1 VTRAAL
7 ETTGKEFKIKAIVV
21 GAGIA
26 GLVTARQLALAG
38 WQVDVLERSVG
49 PREDGYMMDFFG
61 PGFDAAQRIGL
72 LPRLRQAAYRV
83 TGVEYV
89 EITGRRTARLDYEQF
104 SRAVGGRLLSLM
116 RPDLELAALAA
127 LDDVPA
133 GSVQI
138 RYGAAPLRIRSVS
151 DSASAWVPSAS
162 RGTDELR
169 GDLLIGADGVHSAVR
184 QQLFGDESAFLRPL
198 GMRSAAYVV
207 EDPALHERFAGRFVL
222 TDTVGRQA
230 GLYSL
235 RNGRVAA
242 FLVYR
247 DSADGHLSE
256 GQPSDSDPREI
267 LRRVFAGLGP
277 SVDRVLE
284 LCPPHP
290 YNDVVA
296 QVVVPT
302 WHRGRA
308 VLVGDACQAVSLLAG
323 QGASLAVAG
332 AELLASL
339 VGPCRDSIAF
349 ETALTQYERRWRPVV
364 EEKQAVGRRAAG
376 TFLPA
381 TRRELF
387 VRRLVLRLTSLPG
400 VGRLVA
406 RRLGGGLG

>member
-1 VTRAAL
+1 
-7 ETTGKEFKIKAIVV
+7 VV

-26 GLVTARQLALAG
+26 GLVTARQFALAG
-38 WQVDVLERSVG
+38 WEIDVLERSPG

-61 PGFDAAQRIGL
+61 PGFDAAERIGL
-72 LPRLRQAAYRV
+72 LPRLREVSYRV
-83 TGVEYV
+83 SGVEYV
-89 EITGRRTARLDYEQF
+89 DVAGRRTAHLDYGQF

-127 LDDVPA
+127 LDDVPPGA
-133 GSVQI
+133 VRI
-138 RYGAAPLRIRSVS
+138 RYSAAPLRMQADSG
-151 DSASAWVPSAS
+151 SASAWVPGAN
-162 RGTDELR
+162 GETDEVR

-184 QQLFGDESAFLRPL
+184 QQIFGPESAFLRPL
-198 GMRSAAYVV
+198 GMRTAAYFV
-207 EDPALHERFAGRFVL
+207 EDPTLHRLFAGRFVL
-222 TDTVGRQA
+222 TDSVGRQA

-235 RNGRVAA
+235 RDRRVAV
-242 FLVYR
+242 FLAYR
-247 DSADGHLSE
+247 DSTDGHPVN
-256 GQPSDSDPREI
+256 GQVSDPREV
-267 LRRVFAGLGP
+267 LRQVFAGLGP
-277 SVDRVLE
+277 PVERALE

-323 QGASLAVAG
+323 QGASLAIAA
-332 AELLASL
+332 AELLVNL
-339 VGPCRDSIAF
+339 VAPWRDSVAIEA
-349 ETALTQYERRWRPVV
+349 ALTQYERRWRPVV

-381 TRRELF
+381 TRRQLLL
-387 VRRLVLRLTSLPG
+387 RRLVLRLTSLPG
-400 VGRLVA
+400 VDRLVA